1 MLTFED
7 CLALCELTED
17 EVRAIAQH
25 EGIPEM
31 AATELGNYLVLSP
44 TGKLS
49 IKAMIRDD
57 IVAAEASGDRTRVL
71 TLKLVLRDYI
81 LRHPYCESRHRAALH
96 IPERRAGATES
107 HP

>member
-7 CLALCELTED
+7 CLALCELTEE

-31 AATELGNYLVLSP
+31 AAAELGNYLVCTP

-49 IKAMIRDD
+49 LKEMIRDD
-57 IVAAEASGDRTRVL
+57 IAAAQGAGNRTRVL

-96 IPERRAGATES
+96 VPERRNSAMES
-107 HP
+107 HQ